1 MSRTCPPVQHQ
12 EFKTAGPQVTRPSC
26 TWLECHVSSGSRCK
40 NAEDPLK
47 VFVNTRLK
55 WPSVTLKAHNWV
67 FFFNNLL
74 SVTWGGGFYLLTS
87 FLFFTVCSLQQT
99 SSFNIQ
105 ILHTRTRLSRLLM
118 NRALRLYSWPVS
130 QPLVCFCP
138 CQKKKNLLR
147 HAAGCIYQGG
157 ESRVLISAIRELF
170 ICCLALKNLSYL
182 IAVELL
188 QVEISDLLSARRH
201 FCICNAVRFE

>member
-55 WPSVTLKAHNWV
+55 WPSVTLKAHNWF

-118 NRALRLYSWPVS
+118 NRALRFDSWPVS

-138 CQKKKNLLR
+138 CQKRKTFFDMP
-147 HAAGCIYQGG
+147 QG
-157 ESRVLISAIRELF
+157 VFIREESHGCWFLPSGNFLF
-170 ICCLALKNLSYL
+170 AASLWRIWV
-182 IAVELL
+182 IW
-188 QVEISDLLSARRH
+188 
-201 FCICNAVRFE
+201 